1 MTHTKKKW
9 LLALLCIG
17 LSSMCFS
24 QTAVKSLIVELN
36 SPQQNTNEL
45 VFALSETPKY
55 WTKGGTLI
63 VENKS
68 FRGEV
73 SLDNVKEIRFSMAKP
88 TLSDVASIASD
99 DISVYPNP
107 AVESISV
114 RGIEN
119 PQSVTLMDLSGRF
132 LELNMSK
139 EGDEIFFNVSG
150 LAPSTYI
157 LGIDGKTFKFVKK

>member
-1 MTHTKKKW
+1 MTHTTKKW

-24 QTAVKSLIVELN
+24 QATVKSLIVELN
-36 SPQQNTNEL
+36 SPQQNKNEL

-55 WTKGGTLI
+55 WTQGETLI

-88 TLSDVASIASD
+88 NLSSVESIASD

-119 PQSVTLMDLSGRF
+119 TESVTLTDLSGR
-132 LELNMSK
+132 LLKLDMDQK
-139 EGDEIFFNVSG
+139 GGEIFFNVSG